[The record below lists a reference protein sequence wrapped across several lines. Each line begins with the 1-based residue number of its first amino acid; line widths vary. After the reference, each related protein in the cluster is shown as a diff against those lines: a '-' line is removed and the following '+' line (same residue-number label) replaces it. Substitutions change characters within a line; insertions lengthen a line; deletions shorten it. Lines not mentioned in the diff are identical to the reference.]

1 MLHQNMPNR
10 AQLGYAERFAR
21 TTGGPAARGP
31 AELTQT
37 GIPSAWAW
45 SVGQGAVG
53 FWLLGEGPREKREGQ
68 LEAEAYHLPCSALMP
83 NRWMALSDNI
93 PG

>member
-21 TTGGPAARGP
+21 TTGGPAARSP

-53 FWLLGEGPREKREGQ
+53 FWLLGEGPRGKKKQAPKLASEE
-68 LEAEAYHLPCSALMP
+68 EPFAL
-83 NRWMALSDNI
+83 RFSQC
-93 PG
+93 